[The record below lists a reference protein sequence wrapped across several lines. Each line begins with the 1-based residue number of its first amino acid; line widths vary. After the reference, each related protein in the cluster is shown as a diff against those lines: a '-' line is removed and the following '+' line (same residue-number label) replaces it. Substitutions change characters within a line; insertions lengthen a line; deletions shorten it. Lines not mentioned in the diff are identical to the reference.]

1 MGGID
6 EGFGS
11 TLKIH
16 IGDAAPARWGR
27 TGERN
32 SDLQQDPLLT
42 AFRPFY
48 SNGQKATASISPRFP
63 RFSTFL
69 WILSYKLL
77 QIVNFLSQLLSLF
90 IYFLFKAECVE
101 ILIAAS
107 QDIA

>member
-1 MGGID
+1 MRALDPPSEFTSEMQHLQGG
-6 EGFGS
+6 EG
-11 TLKIH
+11 L
-16 IGDAAPARWGR
+16 GR
-27 TGERN
+27 E